1 MKATRI
7 SGSLM
12 KLMGQSCIQSS
23 SLHACGH
30 VFGALWY
37 FFAKRDDFGIVEV
50 TDFPQKVL
58 HCFQWACKTPGL
70 FYVSHLKSAQLFW
83 QNLTTSTFIWEN
95 FFAVWITI
103 SGLVLFLF
111 LIGNM
116 QTYLQSKTIR
126 SVEMRLKRREIEQWM
141 SFGKLS
147 ENLQQQVK
155 KHQRYIWRETNGVD
169 VDNLLNNL
177 PNDLRMNIKRELCS
191 ELLKK
196 VEEFKKLNE
205 TILDALCDCVK
216 PAFYIER
223 THIICEGDP
232 IDEMLFI
239 VHGKLWTYTSK
250 AKTTSSASASA
261 SVSTEHHKENKNC
274 KTKDHLKDG
283 DFCGEELIAWALDEP
298 SSSNLPMSTR
308 TIQALTKVEAFA
320 LLANDL
326 KNVFIKYQLSNY
338 SGLSLKNV
346 IDAALVIQNAWRNYL
361 NKRNWQRS
369 AGEIEPELQDIFKH
383 GASAL
388 VNVIQ
393 GVRSSER
400 ALPAPS
406 STPIS
411 RA

>member
-1 MKATRI
+1 MFHDA
-7 SGSLM
+7 L
-12 KLMGQSCIQSS
+12 QS
-23 SLHACGH
+23 
-30 VFGALWY
+30 
-37 FFAKRDDFGIVEV
+37 GIVEV

-58 HCFQWACKTPGL
+58 HCFQWGL
-70 FYVSHLKSAQLFW
+70 
-83 QNLTTSTFIWEN
+83 QNLSCFGQNLQTSTFIWEN

-126 SVEMRLKRREIEQWM
+126 SEEMRLKRREIEQWM

-177 PNDLRMNIKRELCS
+177 PKDLRMNIKRELCS

-205 TILDALCDCVK
+205 KILDALCDCVK

-232 IDEMLFI
+232 IDELLFI

-250 AKTTSSASASA
+250 AKTISSSSAY
-261 SVSTEHHKENKNC
+261 
-274 KTKDHLKDG
+274 HLKDG

-298 SSSNLPMSTR
+298 LSSNLPMSTR

-326 KNVFIKYQLSNY
+326 KNVYKLFKRLNRTQLQHAFRYYSEHWRTWAACRIQAAWRCYTEKMREKSVTTERNRQDDWPKTGWITSNSGASIHTSKFTLNSLFVNRCNGYERITQIIPPTRRPALIKNY
-338 SGLSLKNV
+338 SL
-346 IDAALVIQNAWRNYL
+346 
-361 NKRNWQRS
+361 
-369 AGEIEPELQDIFKH
+369 
-383 GASAL
+383 
-388 VNVIQ
+388 
-393 GVRSSER
+393 VRS
-400 ALPAPS
+400 L
-406 STPIS
+406 
-411 RA
+411 